1 MNNKAVN
8 TRKVLYMFTT
18 CHEFAMIEIGEY
30 GFIEKTILKLIIAK
44 S

>member
-8 TRKVLYMFTT
+8 TPKVLYMFTT
-18 CHEFAMIEIGEY
+18 CHEFSMIEIYEY
-30 GFIEKTILKLIIAK
+30 DFIEKKE